1 MMFKYLIGTLSHVLT
16 YGGAKIGDQPS
27 ILGYS
32 DADYAND
39 INKRRSTTRWVFRLW
54 NSTISWKSSLQH
66 VVALS
71 TTEAEYIALL
81 EAFKEAMWL
90 KGLVSEL
97 LGLEVKANLLCD
109 NQSAIHLYKNQAH
122 HEKTKHIDVRLH
134 FIREMIENKYVFLS
148 KVAGENNAADIF
160 TKAVPLTKLQHYLKI
175 LQLGQAGN

>member
-1 MMFKYLIGTLSHVLT
+1 MYSMVCTRPDLAHPMSVVSRFMANPVKAHWSAIKWMFRYLNGTLSHVLT

-109 NQSAIHLYKNQAH
+109 NQSAIHLYKN
-122 HEKTKHIDVRLH
+122 
-134 FIREMIENKYVFLS
+134 
-148 KVAGENNAADIF
+148 
-160 TKAVPLTKLQHYLKI
+160 
-175 LQLGQAGN
+175 